1 MNEPRFLDDLSEA
14 DFALEITTIRERLQ
28 AQITEVEASV
38 ESAESTRASAQ
49 LDPSRVGRLSRVDA
63 LQMVAMERALEERRR
78 AQALR
83 AQRALELIEEGSYG
97 ECVLCYEPIA
107 LKRIRLD
114 PSLLTCV
121 SCA

>member
-1 MNEPRFLDDLSEA
+1 MSEPRFLDDLSEA
-14 DFALEITTIRERLQ
+14 DFALEIKMIRERLQ
-28 AQITEVEASV
+28 AQIAEVEASV

-78 AQALR
+78 AEGLR

-97 ECVLCYEPIA
+97 ECVLCYESIA

-121 SCA
+121 GCA

>member
-1 MNEPRFLDDLSEA
+1 MSEPRFLDDLSEA
-14 DFALEITTIRERLQ
+14 DFALEIKMIRERLQ
-28 AQITEVEASV
+28 AQIAEVEASV

-78 AQALR
+78 AEALR

-121 SCA
+121 GCA